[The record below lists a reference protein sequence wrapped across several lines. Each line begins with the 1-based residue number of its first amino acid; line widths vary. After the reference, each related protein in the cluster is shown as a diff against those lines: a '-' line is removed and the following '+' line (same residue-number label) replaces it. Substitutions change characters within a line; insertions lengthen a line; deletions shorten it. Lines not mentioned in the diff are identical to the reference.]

1 MEERTGAFGKR
12 RSLRRR
18 QGVPL
23 EAFLLLQR
31 EFISETNG
39 N

>member
-1 MEERTGAFGKR
+1 MEERTGAFGTR
-12 RSLRRR
+12 RSLRRKH
-18 QGVPL
+18 GLPL